1 MPIFPA
7 DDLHLAQAAARLRQ
21 GDCVAFPTET
31 VYGLGANAL
40 DETAVAKIYAA
51 KGRPSY
57 NPLIVHVADVEAAR
71 QLTSGWNEHAQKLA
85 DTFWPGPLTLV
96 LPKTPAI
103 PPMVS
108 AGLDTVALRVP
119 AQPIARQ
126 LLQEAGVPLAAPS
139 ANRSGEVSPTLAAH
153 VLQSLGEET
162 WVLDGGACEVGI
174 ESTVVDV
181 SGPYPSILRPGSI
194 GACEIAA
201 LIGPLV
207 APSFEGET
215 TPRPSPGMLERHY
228 APRARVHIFPSLTD
242 AHFQAVLLGAGQT
255 IGVLAFSPTRLE
267 VTRSEATREVLLPL
281 DPKEYARRLYR
292 SLRELDDAGVSL
304 ILVEEVP
311 ALPAWAGVRDRLHRA
326 AKMQTVEP

>member
-7 DDLHLAQAAARLRQ
+7 DDLHLTQAAARLRE

-40 DETAVAKIYAA
+40 DEAAVAKIYAA

-57 NPLIVHVADVEAAR
+57 NPLIVHVADADAAR
-71 QLTSGWNEHAQKLA
+71 QLTTSWNEQAQKLA
-85 DTFWPGPLTLV
+85 DAFWPGPLTLV
-96 LPKTPAI
+96 LPKTDAI
-103 PPMVS
+103 PDTVS
-108 AGLDTVALRVP
+108 AGLATVALRVP
-119 AQPIARQ
+119 RQPIARQ
-126 LLQEAGVPLAAPS
+126 LLELTGLPLAAPS
-139 ANRSGEVSPTLAAH
+139 ANRSGEVSPTAAAH

-162 WVLDGGACEVGI
+162 WVIDGGRCEVGI

-207 APSFEGET
+207 APSLEGDT

-228 APRARVHIFPSLTD
+228 APRAHVHIFPSLTD
-242 AHFQAVLLGAGQT
+242 AHFHAVLLGDNQK
-255 IGVLAFSPTRLE
+255 IGVVAFSPTRLE
-267 VTRSEATREVLLPL
+267 ACREILLPL
-281 DPKEYARRLYR
+281 DPKEYARQLYS
-292 SLRELDDAGVSL
+292 SLRELDDAEAGL
-304 ILVEEVP
+304 ILIEEVP
-311 ALPAWAGVRDRLHRA
+311 SLPAWAGIRDRLHRA
-326 AKMQTVEP
+326 ARSHAVSS

>member
-7 DDLHLAQAAARLRQ
+7 DALYLSRAASRLRE
-21 GDCVAFPTET
+21 GDLVAFPTET

-40 DETAVAKIYAA
+40 DEVAVAKIYAA
-51 KGRPSY
+51 KGRPNY
-57 NPLIVHVADVEAAR
+57 NPLIVHVVDVEGAR

-85 DTFWPGPLTLV
+85 DAFWPGPLTLV
-96 LPKTPAI
+96 LPKTNAI
-103 PPMVS
+103 PGIVS
-108 AGLDTVALRVP
+108 AGLGTVALRVP
-119 AQPIARQ
+119 RQPIARQ
-126 LLQEAGVPLAAPS
+126 LLQAADIPLAAPS

-153 VLQSLGEET
+153 VIQSLGEEA
-162 WVLDGGACEVGI
+162 WVLDGGPCEVGI

-181 SGPYPSILRPGSI
+181 SGAYPSILRPGSI

-242 AHFQAVLLGAGQT
+242 AHFHAVLLGVGQS
-255 IGVLAFSPTRLE
+255 IGVLAFSPTRLD
-267 VTRSEATREVLLPL
+267 ATREILLPL
-281 DPKEYARRLYR
+281 EPADYARRLYS
-292 SLRELDDAGVSL
+292 SLRELDDAGADL
-304 ILVEEVP
+304 ILIEEVP
-311 ALPAWAGVRDRLHRA
+311 SLPSWAGVRDRLHRA
-326 AKMQTVEP
+326 ARSQTDSS